1 MVMMKHRK
9 KVSFRVKGFTLIEI
23 MVALAVLAL
32 SGVALMT
39 TMGQASTDLGRLS
52 EKMIALNVAEYAIN
66 SVRIKK
72 EFPDIGS
79 DEDIVQ
85 LNDREWRVELTV
97 SETGNENVRRIDVL
111 VYPYGGE
118 YGADKSATVLLSAFM
133 SDIYQ

>member
-1 MVMMKHRK
+1 MMKHRK